1 MSDIEKKRDLFANAP
16 VKTAVCKQV
25 IPAVA
30 GMMVT
35 LIYGLADTY
44 FVGYVND
51 PAQTAALNVSGP
63 CFLMLTAVSNLFGV
77 GGASLIAQALGKKEL
92 VRAKEISVAA
102 SYCGAIAA
110 LFYSALMYLFMYPI
124 LQICGADSQSF
135 PHASGYTMW
144 TVVIGAFG
152 TVMNI
157 LFGNLVRAEGDA
169 VAASFGVTL
178 GGVLNI
184 FLDALF
190 VLPRFLGMG
199 AVGAGIATALSN
211 YAAALYFIIYIIV
224 KRKGS
229 VISLSP
235 SFFLRGVRSLGEIC
249 KIGFPSALQYAL
261 TVVAIAAQAGFVS
274 KYGVEAEAGLGIVK
288 KLDQLPLYFSI
299 GVSNGLLPIL
309 AFNYA
314 AENYVRQK
322 DA

>member
-1 MSDIEKKRDLFANAP
+1 
-16 VKTAVCKQV
+16 
-25 IPAVA
+25 
-30 GMMVT
+30 
-35 LIYGLADTY
+35 
-44 FVGYVND
+44 
-51 PAQTAALNVSGP
+51 
-63 CFLMLTAVSNLFGV
+63 
-77 GGASLIAQALGKKEL
+77 
-92 VRAKEISVAA
+92 
-102 SYCGAIAA
+102 
-110 LFYSALMYLFMYPI
+110 
-124 LQICGADSQSF
+124 
-135 PHASGYTMW
+135 MW

-152 TVMNI
+152 TVTNL

-322 DA
+322 DAFVFGCAISFVFAFLSLAAYEIFAPALTGLFINDHTVVSYASDFLRLMVIAMPMMAVCYPLIIQFQAVGMVKDAIVCSVLRKGVLDIPLLMLMDAVLPLYGCMLVQPIVDSISLVIALFLYKREIVDTLCKS